1 MTDTAIVPE
10 TIRALGA
17 LYFAAQLEELRMF
30 DVVDRLVERFL
41 GGLLPVG
48 QSSEALREWPAVR
61 TSPSLEERR
70 DLYAR
75 AFGLPGG
82 DPGGLPN
89 SEFGDLWLRFL
100 AAVAALDR
108 SPAGGGTK
116 DTPAGDPRHATAAA
130 RALAVHLSACTGPAA
145 MAGPVERQTRK
156 AIDVLSDPEIQS
168 AYGARDV
175 AGLIDS
181 VALMEFGGA
190 RDSARILTEA
200 NSGVA
205 VFAWLAQRSADP
217 TDADLVHACEHWLA
231 VAGISALLSR
241 SVSWSRLAPD
251 ARDRIV
257 RTTSE
262 VAAALVAAVD
272 FPAFVADLINGVF
285 EAIVDLSIRQMEAY
299 GDLVAAVADAIEEVR
314 AKNVTE
320 VQARDRIVDR
330 FPDLFPPAA
339 DPCDLPRLPET
350 RYPVLA
356 RLLATGITRLV
367 AIPRRHS

>member
-17 LYFAAQLEELRMF
+17 LYFAAKLEELRMF

-41 GGLLPVG
+41 GGLLPLG
-48 QSSEALREWPAVR
+48 QSSEALREWPAIR

-82 DPGGLPN
+82 DLGGQPN
-89 SEFGDLWLRFL
+89 REFGDLWLRFL
-100 AAVAALDR
+100 AAVAAVDQR
-108 SPAGGGTK
+108 
-116 DTPAGDPRHATAAA
+116 DATAAA
-130 RALAVHLSACTGPAA
+130 RALAIHLSACRGPAA

-181 VALMEFGGA
+181 VALTEFGGA
-190 RDSARILTEA
+190 GDSARTLTEA

-205 VFAWLAQRSADP
+205 VFAWLATRSADP
-217 TDADLVHACEHWLA
+217 TETDLVNACKEWLA

-272 FPAFVADLINGVF
+272 FPAFVADLINGVV
-285 EAIVDLSIRQMEAY
+285 EAIVDVSIRQMEAY

-320 VQARDRIVDR
+320 AQARDRIVER
-330 FPDLFPPAA
+330 FPELFPPAA
-339 DPCDLPRLPET
+339 EPCDLPLPET

-356 RLLATGITRLV
+356 QLLATGITRLV
-367 AIPRRHS
+367 AIPRRDS